1 MLKDKSALGQ
11 TGLEVSPLCLGCGS
25 YGGSM
30 KEPLAVEMMDYY
42 YELGGRFLDTA
53 VIYCALHRRTSS
65 DVGCRPGK
73 TGRNWCCP

>member
-30 KEPLAVEMMDYY
+30 KEPLAVEMMDDYY
-42 YELGGRFLDTA
+42 GRSIFG
-53 VIYCALHRRTSS
+53 Y
-65 DVGCRPGK
+65 
-73 TGRNWCCP
+73 GRYLLRLV

>member
-30 KEPLAVEMMDYY
+30 KEPLAVEMMDDY

-53 VIYCALHRRTSS
+53 VI
-65 DVGCRPGK
+65 
-73 TGRNWCCP
+73 

>member
-42 YELGGRFLDTA
+42 YELGGRFLVTA
-53 VIYCALHRRTSS
+53 VIYCDWFEGGRSS
-65 DVGCRPGK
+65 
-73 TGRNWCCP
+73 

>member
-42 YELGGRFLDTA
+42 YDHGGREGNSA
-53 VIYCALHRRTSS
+53 VE
-65 DVGCRPGK
+65 
-73 TGRNWCCP
+73 

>member
-42 YELGGRFLDTA
+42 YELGGRGFVTA
-53 VIYCALHRRTSS
+53 V
-65 DVGCRPGK
+65 
-73 TGRNWCCP
+73 N